1 MGILWLHLIIISILN
16 PPPHQSMR
24 VYSLPVLLSF
34 PSLSSLVQLVVAV
47 DRNSRD
53 LILSSINYYAV
64 LLHFAITKNVKIKNC
79 GIIYHYSYHTVWIF
93 FYCCGTA
100 EETFSISR
108 TFLQY
113 FILSGYITAPANKFL
128 RMVNSGNNNSNH
140 NEWEVINGS
149 VCYHMHIFNFNK
161 TFHNERMS

>member
-1 MGILWLHLIIISILN
+1 MISDDIRGWTSTGRSLCSPVECSLEHFLYYFLMGILWLHLIIISILN

-24 VYSLPVLLSF
+24 VYSLPVLLSV

-79 GIIYHYSYHTVWIF
+79 WIIYHYSYHTVWIF

-108 TFLQY
+108 TISTIFY
-113 FILSGYITAPANKFL
+113 S
-128 RMVNSGNNNSNH
+128 
-140 NEWEVINGS
+140 EWV
-149 VCYHMHIFNFNK
+149 YHCSS
-161 TFHNERMS
+161 E